1 MLEFGARFTDT
12 FYVKVGINGEDPTEN
27 FVIIE
32 TFDGDGDP
40 LTLEGA
46 ITWDDGELG

>member
-12 FYVKVGINGEDPTEN
+12 FYVKVGINGEDPKEN

-32 TFDGDGDP
+32 TVDGDGDP
-40 LTLEGA
+40 VTIEA
-46 ITWDDGELG
+46 TITWDIE

>member
-27 FVIIE
+27 FVILE
-32 TFDGDGDP
+32 TVNGDEEP
-40 LTLEGA
+40 ITVEGT
-46 ITWDDGELG
+46 ITWSD